1 MLHAISVTTNK
12 VRRMKRPELKKV
24 NITKV
29 IYHNRPFITFRRAL
43 RLAEDETKSDLNMPA
58 SRRDESVFPTYDELQ
73 KVNVQLLK
81 LKRLEADGIRLTRE
95 HARCV

>member
-1 MLHAISVTTNK
+1 
-12 VRRMKRPELKKV
+12 MKRPEMKKV

-29 IYHNRPFITFRRAL
+29 ISHNRPFTTFKRAL
-43 RLAEDETKSDLNMPA
+43 KLTGDETKSGSNMPA
-58 SRRDESVFPTYDELQ
+58 SKEEENVFPTYDELQ

-81 LKRLEADGIRLTRE
+81 LEKLEADGIRLTRE